1 MSCAFALSGTWA
13 GTIVAQISTDGGTTW
28 SNVSIFNYANSAI
41 VASATANG
49 QYALLGLHGTTNV
62 RIAFSAYTSGTVSV
76 NISATQQSA
85 PIIQF
90 SNPDNVAIPPRTAYM
105 GGNKAGNV
113 VGVLIDANGNLQV
126 APQEQ
131 AITKVTGQATAN
143 GATTVIA
150 AVAGKVIKIYKI
162 WLQNVNATA
171 EAVTVAITQGGGTVT
186 VATMTLLQYQ
196 MYSDNI
202 KAAQKYVACDTN
214 TAVVIN
220 LTGASNVNYCIDYAQ
235 V

>member
-1 MSCAFALSGTWA
+1 M
-13 GTIVAQISTDGGTTW
+13 
-28 SNVSIFNYANSAI
+28 
-41 VASATANG
+41 
-49 QYALLGLHGTTNV
+49 
-62 RIAFSAYTSGTVSV
+62 
-76 NISATQQSA
+76 
-85 PIIQF
+85 
-90 SNPDNVAIPPRTAYM
+90 
-105 GGNKAGNV
+105 
-113 VGVLIDANGNLQV
+113 
-126 APQEQ
+126 
-131 AITKVTGQATAN
+131 
-143 GATTVIA
+143 
-150 AVAGKVIKIYKI
+150 IKIYKI